1 MRNEARVNKCDE
13 MLRQFAAKCVFLT
26 VTCDF
31 DMLFCCFLREE
42 RGGRKKME
50 RNGWIYV
57 YLIMGDAGKAHIFSI
72 LRAASCVFVH

>member
-31 DMLFCCFLREE
+31 DMLFVVFFGKKGEGKEE
-42 RGGRKKME
+42 
-50 RNGWIYV
+50 NGVEWIYV
-57 YLIMGDAGKAHIFSI
+57 YLIMGTTGKAHIFSI
-72 LRAASCVFVH
+72 LRVARCVFVH

>member
-31 DMLFCCFLREE
+31 DMLFVVFFGKKGERKEE
-42 RGGRKKME
+42 NGAEWMDIRLFNNGRC
-50 RNGWIYV
+50 
-57 YLIMGDAGKAHIFSI
+57 GKSAYF
-72 LRAASCVFVH
+72 